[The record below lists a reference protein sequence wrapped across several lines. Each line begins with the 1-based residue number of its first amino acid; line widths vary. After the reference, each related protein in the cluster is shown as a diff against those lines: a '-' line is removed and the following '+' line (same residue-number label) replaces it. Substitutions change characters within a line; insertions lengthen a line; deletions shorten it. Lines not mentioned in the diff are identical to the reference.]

1 MFENRKRQYDR
12 WSTIYMYMNE
22 RGKRKDSW
30 PNILFDDEKKKRTEQ
45 IIFFNVEKK
54 NGRPNEGFYGKM
66 LEWLHKLFN
75 RHHLYC
81 I

>member
-30 PNILFDDEKKKRTEQ
+30 PNILFDDEKKKEQ
-45 IIFFNVEKK
+45 
-54 NGRPNEGFYGKM
+54 
-66 LEWLHKLFN
+66 N
-75 RHHLYC
+75 RYEYK
-81 I
+81 